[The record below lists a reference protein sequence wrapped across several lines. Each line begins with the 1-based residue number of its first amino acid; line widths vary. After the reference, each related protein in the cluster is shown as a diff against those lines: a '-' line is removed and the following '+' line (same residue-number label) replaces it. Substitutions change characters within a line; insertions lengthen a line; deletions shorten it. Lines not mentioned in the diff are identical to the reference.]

1 MDGRVKW
8 ILVVVLL
15 AAIAAFALFQT
26 RNDAAPQQIYRV
38 EPELIM
44 GTSCSLVAVADR
56 KQRAA
61 AEDALLLAESELRRL
76 EALLSTWID
85 SSPISRFNAAAADI
99 ELELPPDV
107 LDVLLMARRLHAETG
122 ETFDITTRPLI
133 ELWRRAGDENWLP
146 TEAALAQARAESNW
160 SQLELLDRA
169 AIKSAD
175 TARVDVDG
183 IAKGYAIDR
192 ALVLLQQAGLDG
204 GLVEIGGDL
213 RVFGTGPESGAW
225 RVAIRSPFDK
235 RPWGELEIQ
244 KGAVCSSGDY
254 ARYSEIG
261 GRRYSH
267 ILDPRSG
274 QPATESR
281 SVTVIAPDAATA
293 DVWATALSVL
303 GVDGLSQLPP
313 DSGLEAL
320 IVSGDIDDY
329 KVWSTPGFKKRLV
342 WSEFESM
349 LEISPTTRP
358 DRPST

>member
-1 MDGRVKW
+1 MDERVKW
-8 ILVVVLL
+8 LLITVLL
-15 AAIAAFALFQT
+15 AAIAAFALIQT
-26 RNDAAPQQIYRV
+26 RNGDALQRVFRV
-38 EPELIM
+38 EPELVM
-44 GTSCSLVAVADR
+44 GTSCSLVVVADR
-56 KQRAA
+56 EQHAA
-61 AEDALLLAESELRRL
+61 AEGALQLAESELRRL

-85 SSPISRFNAAAADI
+85 SSPISRFNAAAADT
-99 ELELPPDV
+99 ELDLSPEV
-107 LDVLLMARRLHAETG
+107 LEVLLVARRLHAETG

-133 ELWRRAGDENWLP
+133 ELWRRAGEENRLP
-146 TEAALAQARAESNW
+146 TEAALAQARAESDW
-160 SQLELLDRA
+160 SRLKLLDGA

-192 ALVLLQQAGLDG
+192 ALLLLQQAGLDG
-204 GLVEIGGDL
+204 GLVEVGGDL
-213 RVFGTGPESGAW
+213 RVFGTGPEDGVW
-225 RVAIRSPFDK
+225 RVAIRSPFDE

-254 ARYSEIG
+254 ARHIEIG

-274 QPATESR
+274 WSATESR

-303 GVDGLSQLPP
+303 GVDGLSRFPP
-313 DSGLEAL
+313 DSALEAL
-320 IVSGDIDDY
+320 IFSGYTDDY
-329 KVWSTPGFKKRLV
+329 KVWATPGFKKRLV